1 MLGTLWPVVSCCR
14 QSDVEDGRLIKDDR
28 GLTNNSVLQVAQ
40 KNDMESKYYCQ
51 VDFFKKQQQKK
62 DMHVQFLNSL

>member
-28 GLTNNSVLQVAQ
+28 GLTDNSVLQVAQ

-51 VDFFKKQQQKK
+51 VDFNISFDEKNNRRKIC
-62 DMHVQFLNSL
+62 MYNF